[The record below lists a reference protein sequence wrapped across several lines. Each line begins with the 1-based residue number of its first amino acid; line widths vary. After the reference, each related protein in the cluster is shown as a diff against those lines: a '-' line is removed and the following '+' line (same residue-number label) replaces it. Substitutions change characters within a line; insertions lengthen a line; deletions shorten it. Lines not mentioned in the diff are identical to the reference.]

1 MQGFVKTSGVAPKQ
15 ILFCTDPQVSV
26 GVIVDDAG
34 VTAGSDG
41 AKVVK
46 AGTPLYGSITDRDT
60 PVKVSSSSISASA
73 TATVTGTGVT
83 AVTVTAATFSTGVSG
98 VSGTYVFTYDGS
110 ASKWVYGST
119 AIDSIS
125 TTYGIT
131 VTGTPADGD
140 KITVV
145 FTAAYTTT
153 PIGVLLHDVDVTA
166 GDDNGT
172 CLIFGFVD
180 LNKVDESVISA
191 LVAAQAALDGKVY
204 LCK

>member
-1 MQGFVKTSGVAPKQ
+1 MQGFVKTTATNVKQ

-26 GVIVDDAG
+26 GIIVDDAG
-34 VTAGSDG
+34 VEAGADG
-41 AKVVK
+41 RKVVK
-46 AGTPLYGSITDRDT
+46 AGTPVYGSLTDRST
-60 PVKVSSSSISASA
+60 PMKISSSSISASA

-83 AVTVTAATFSTGVSG
+83 AATVTAATFSTGVSG

-110 ASKWVYGST
+110 ASKWKYGST

-140 KITVV
+140 QITVV
-145 FTAAYTTT
+145 FTAAYTTA

-180 LNKVDESVISA
+180 LNKVDASVISA
-191 LVAAQAALDGKVY
+191 LVAVQAALDGKVY